1 MSNGSE
7 TTILQEGLV
16 KITNLRTVIGTI
28 TYSMSDI
35 KSVNLTKQAKS
46 WRPLLLAI
54 GGILLVLWSILDQTG
69 YYTEFFN
76 IGILLIIVGI
86 ALFIAAKPTYAIQ
99 IGSAAGKT
107 SILSSTNMSFIQ
119 KIVNA
124 MNSAIA
130 RRG

>member
-1 MSNGSE
+1 MSNVSE

-16 KITNLRTVIGTI
+16 KITNLRMVIGTI

-35 KSVNLTKQAKS
+35 KTVNLTKQAKS
-46 WRPLLLAI
+46 RRPFLLAL
-54 GGILLVLWSILDQTG
+54 GGILFVLWSILDQTG
-69 YYTEFFN
+69 YYSEFFN
-76 IGILLIIVGI
+76 IGMLLIIVGI
-86 ALFIAAKPTYAIQ
+86 ALFIVAKPTYAVQ
-99 IGSAAGKT
+99 IGSVAGKT
-107 SILSSTNMSFIQ
+107 SILSSTDISFIQ